1 MSRPFLFALIPFMTW
16 NETPGTNSLIMDRS
30 EPIGNSEDNQ
40 LRRALHTK
48 VTNKPSEAIPF
59 TFASADTPII
69 TNFSIP
75 LINTEYQ
82 FNFQFNTKKFIIRS
96 RNPARLQF
104 AFVSGDSSINYFTIP
119 VGCSFSEEG
128 VQLQS
133 KSLFVQSSSVTMLE
147 ILEWI

>member
-1 MSRPFLFALIPFMTW
+1 MTW

-30 EPIGNSEDNQ
+30 EPLGNSEDNQ

-59 TFASADTPII
+59 TFASAGDPLI

-75 LINTEYQ
+75 LANTEYK
-82 FNFQFNTKKFIIRS
+82 FDFQLNTKKFIIRS
-96 RNPARLQF
+96 RNPAKIQF
-104 AFVSGDSSINYFTIP
+104 AFLLGESSTNYFTIP
-119 VGCSFSEEG
+119 VGCSFTEEG
-128 VQLQS
+128 IQLQN
-133 KSLFVQSSSVTMLE
+133 KSLFVQSSSAATILE